1 MRAYGSGGP
10 NTMARLAIDDSPAT
24 SLPSR
29 FLLSAPLWGMLAGV
43 LLLIDGDAL
52 LRVRWSLPTVA
63 LVHVFTLGVLGNLMI
78 GSVLQF
84 LPAAAGVRIGGN
96 PRLGLWLHG
105 LFNLGV
111 LALVAGLHASWRV
124 GLTAAAVLL
133 PLSFLLLGAMT
144 LPGLLLAS
152 GQRLL
157 RAGLAVALGFAVLT
171 ALLGGA
177 LALGLGGW
185 LVLPLAALVD
195 VHASWGVLGWVV
207 VLIASVARVVLPM
220 FLGTGTVP
228 AMVQT
233 TWLGSLPLLLLA
245 GAWQRLAGGHG
256 AWLVATVVVYAAL
269 FAVTVLWL
277 LRRVPRARCGS
288 LRRSWRSGLVL
299 LALAA
304 LGLLQG
310 PRGGLLA
317 GVLGLAVALPLLVV
331 GMALEIVAFLG
342 WIELH
347 RRCGRGVQLPGV
359 QRLLP
364 EAEKLRALLALLP
377 SALLLVAAVCWPVP
391 WLARSAGTATLL
403 AWLGVWLT
411 LRGVGR
417 RAQHFL
423 RTVEHCA

>member
-1 MRAYGSGGP
+1 MRAYGSVGP
-10 NTMARLAIDDSPAT
+10 VTMVRLAIEHAPAT

-52 LRVRWSLPTVA
+52 LRTRWSLPTVA
-63 LVHVFTLGVLGNLMI
+63 LVHVFTLGVLGNLMV

-84 LPAAAGVRIGGN
+84 LPAAAGVRIRGN

-111 LALVAGLHASWRV
+111 LALVAGLHASWRA

-133 PLSFLLLGAMT
+133 PTAFLLLGAMT

-157 RAGLAVALGFAVLT
+157 RAGLAIALGFAVLT

-195 VHASWGVLGWVV
+195 VHASWGALGWVV

-245 GAWQRLAGGHG
+245 GAWQRLASGHG
-256 AWLVATVVVYAAL
+256 AWLVATVVVYAVL
-269 FAVTVLWL
+269 FAITVLWL
-277 LRRVPRARCGS
+277 QRRAPRARCGS
-288 LRRSWRSGLVL
+288 LRWSWRSGLAL

-304 LGLLQG
+304 LSLLQG
-310 PRGGLLA
+310 QRGGVLA
-317 GVLGLAVALPLLVV
+317 GVLGLGIGLPLLVI

-364 EAEKLRALLALLP
+364 EADKARALLALLP
-377 SALLLVAAVCWPVP
+377 AALLLVAAVWWPLP
-391 WLARSAGTATLL
+391 WLARSAGAATLL

-423 RTVEHCA
+423 RTVEHRA